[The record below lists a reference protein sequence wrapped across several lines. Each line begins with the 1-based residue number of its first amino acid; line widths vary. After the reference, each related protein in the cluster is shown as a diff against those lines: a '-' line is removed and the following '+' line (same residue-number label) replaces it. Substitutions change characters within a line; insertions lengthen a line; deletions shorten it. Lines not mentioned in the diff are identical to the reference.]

1 MNIYELTTQYQLLQ
15 DALEAGEDVEE
26 LVSQIEDAIE
36 VKADGYAR
44 VIRNFE
50 SDIEG
55 LKKAEAD
62 LKEKRE
68 RLEKAIV
75 RMKGA
80 LQDTMI
86 KTDKRKFKTDLF
98 SFSIVRNGGKDPII
112 LASDIKPEDLPEEL
126 KTVKITTTANK
137 EAIRQY
143 IEETGDLTYGSIGE
157 RGESLRIK

>member
-1 MNIYELTTQYQLLQ
+1 M
-15 DALEAGEDVEE
+15 
-26 LVSQIEDAIE
+26 
-36 VKADGYAR
+36 
-44 VIRNFE
+44 IRNFE

-86 KTDKRKFKTDLF
+86 KTDKRKFKTYLF